1 VQDLEQARDHQQR
14 ADDRERG
21 WAEQERRA
29 GGEPGEQERERAEPE
44 PLALDGLR

>member
-21 WAEQERRA
+21 RPEQERRA
-29 GGEPGEQERERAEPE
+29 GGETGEDEREGSESE
-44 PLALDGLR
+44 PLALDGSR